1 MQGSNYLL
9 PIQNQEQLKKI
20 SDMFRDYTEEKEQMV
35 GPFINKGGRNV
46 LIIIEIAMSQ
56 SPLESFLENNVCA
69 FSTF

>member
-1 MQGSNYLL
+1 
-9 PIQNQEQLKKI
+9 
-20 SDMFRDYTEEKEQMV
+20 MFRDYTEEKEQMV

-46 LIIIEIAMSQ
+46 LIIIEIDMSQ